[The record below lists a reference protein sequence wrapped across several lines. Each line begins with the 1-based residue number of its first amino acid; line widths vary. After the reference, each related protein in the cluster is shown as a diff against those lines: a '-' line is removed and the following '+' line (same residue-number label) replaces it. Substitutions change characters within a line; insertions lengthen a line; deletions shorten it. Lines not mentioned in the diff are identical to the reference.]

1 MTKVKKITLH
11 TDSAHGWIAV
21 KRSLLIQLD
30 ILTTISVFSY
40 QSKTGDTVYLEYHS
54 DATQFVEACKKAKIE
69 YEIVKAKTKDRSH
82 IRNYPRFQLT
92 KTDLMKSI
100 SHKKN
105 IPLKD
110 IKMSYVDADDLVGI
124 PEYEK

>member
-1 MTKVKKITLH
+1 MNKVKKITLH
-11 TDSAHGWIAV
+11 TDSAHGWLAV

-40 QSKTGDTVYLEYHS
+40 QSKTGDTVYLEYH
-54 DATQFVEACKKAKIE
+54 KIE
-69 YEIVKAKTKDRSH
+69 YEIIKAKTKDRSH
-82 IRNYPRFQLT
+82 IRNYPHFQLT

-100 SHKKN
+100 AHKKN

-110 IKMSYVDADDLVGI
+110 IKLSYVDIDELIGI